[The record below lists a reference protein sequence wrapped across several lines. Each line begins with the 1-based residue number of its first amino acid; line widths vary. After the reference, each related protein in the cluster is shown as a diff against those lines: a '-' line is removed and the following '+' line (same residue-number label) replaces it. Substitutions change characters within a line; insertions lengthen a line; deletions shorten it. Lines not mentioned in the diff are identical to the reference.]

1 MSTISGVNYDFQIF
15 DGLCLRFYPPP
26 QKPLSPKS
34 STINREDITIINC
47 VKKLANRLHGYRR
60 KYAGNE
66 ASQFKVTVEALQ
78 A

>member
-1 MSTISGVNYDFQIF
+1 MSTISGVNYDSQTF
-15 DGLCLRFYPPP
+15 DCLCLRFYPP